1 MTKRDQHQVAYAV
14 VELADAVDELQSSAG
29 KRAGGKDAA
38 DAPELVEQL
47 HAQQEAIVA
56 ALELVRGA
64 SARLEER
71 VAVSPGLPVA
81 ETAEYL
87 GVSEPTVRA
96 WLDREVLERLAGS
109 KPILVERDSVRR
121 AGRLLHELRDRGQDR
136 DWMQALVDLLHDR
149 VEVQRPEIARGLD
162 ELKRGKLEPA

>member
-1 MTKRDQHQVAYAV
+1 MTKRDQHQVAFAV
-14 VELADAVDELQSSAG
+14 VELADAADELQFSAG
-29 KRAGGKDAA
+29 ATPGTGA

-47 HAQQEAIVA
+47 RAQREAISA

-64 SARLEER
+64 SARLEQR

-96 WLDREVLERLAGS
+96 WLDRGVLERLDGS
-109 KPILVERDSVRR
+109 KPILVGRDSVRR
-121 AGRLLHELRDRGQDR
+121 AGRFLQELRERGQDR
-136 DWMQALVDLLHDR
+136 DWMQALVDLLQDT
-149 VEVQRPEIARGLD
+149 VETQRPEIKQGLD
-162 ELKRGKLEPA
+162 ELKRGRLEPA